1 MSDINNNGKVE
12 EEFDEETETDQ
23 LDNTAD
29 LREKLIEIE
38 LEDKIEDRDPEI
50 EDFAEKFRKVYE
62 KQFREYLE
70 KLKKN
75 DSIYATSLPTKK
87 YNKETFDEDSM
98 NSINLLFY
106 FDSLDMDENGNIN
119 AVVTTTFDRSESC
132 HFQPYLCKEYGP
144 YYKTT
149 LFTCL
154 YNTGRKNNPEAL
166 NFFLDLPIDLYNLIE
181 D

>member
-29 LREKLIEIE
+29 LREKLIQIE

-50 EDFAEKFRKVYE
+50 EEFAEKFRKVYE

-119 AVVTTTFDRSESC
+119 AVVTTTFDRSEKGEGMPS
-132 HFQPYLCKEYGP
+132 EMV
-144 YYKTT
+144 
-149 LFTCL
+149 
-154 YNTGRKNNPEAL
+154 
-166 NFFLDLPIDLYNLIE
+166 DLYFSEKMEPFKSFIVPLKKYTRTPTLAPQP
-181 D
+181 